1 MSSPRTK
8 VSQGSESQRPDQP
21 DILWNPE
28 EYHSILSEHMLALID
43 VAFVLL
49 WLCFL
54 LTRRESLSWLLFLAR
69 NIGADAFGRMEQ
81 CFGRH

>member
-1 MSSPRTK
+1 
-8 VSQGSESQRPDQP
+8 
-21 DILWNPE
+21 
-28 EYHSILSEHMLALID
+28 MLALID